1 MRCARSSSVP
11 RGVRD
16 RLRWDLE
23 TRSIEVVGE
32 FDTIVDAR
40 RAGLDTDI
48 IVSTPD
54 PDSGSGSGRIEAN
67 GDRVFEEALTHR
79 ELEVLELL
87 AEGLPNKGIADR
99 LGISDQTVKFH
110 IASIM
115 GKLGASNR
123 VETVR
128 RAVRRGLLS
137 LLALDACH
145 TSFGTTVTCCRAPL
159 RRIVNPLGTPIRSA
173 VSTRCRSS
181 TPVIGVWPNAM
192 MMSPCGEAGV
202 TRRTARFH

>member
-1 MRCARSSSVP
+1 MRAIVVGLPS
-11 RGVRD
+11 VRD

-23 TRSIEVVGE
+23 ARSIDVVGE
-32 FDTIVDAR
+32 FDTIAEAR

-48 IVSTPD
+48 IVSA
-54 PDSGSGSGRIEAN
+54 PDSAREPGSDS
-67 GDRVFEEALTHR
+67 DRVFEEALTHR

-87 AEGLPNKGIADR
+87 AEGLPNKGIAER

-123 VETVR
+123 VEAVR

-137 LLALDACH
+137 L
-145 TSFGTTVTCCRAPL
+145 
-159 RRIVNPLGTPIRSA
+159 
-173 VSTRCRSS
+173 
-181 TPVIGVWPNAM
+181 
-192 MMSPCGEAGV
+192 
-202 TRRTARFH
+202 

>member
-1 MRCARSSSVP
+1 MRAILVGP
-11 RGVRD
+11 AGVRD

-40 RAGLDTDI
+40 RAGLDADI
-48 IVSTPD
+48 VVSVPD
-54 PDSGSGSGRIEAN
+54 PATPAEDRE
-67 GDRVFEEALTHR
+67 RVFEEALTHR

-87 AEGLPNKGIADR
+87 AQGLPNKGIADR

-110 IASIM
+110 LASIM

-137 LLALDACH
+137 L
-145 TSFGTTVTCCRAPL
+145 
-159 RRIVNPLGTPIRSA
+159 
-173 VSTRCRSS
+173 
-181 TPVIGVWPNAM
+181 
-192 MMSPCGEAGV
+192 
-202 TRRTARFH
+202 

>member
-1 MRCARSSSVP
+1 MRAILVGP
-11 RGVRD
+11 PGVRD

-40 RAGLDTDI
+40 RAGLDADI
-48 IVSTPD
+48 VVSTLEPATR
-54 PDSGSGSGRIEAN
+54 DSGFGVRDSRQN
-67 GDRVFEEALTHR
+67 GDRDRVFEEALTHR

-137 LLALDACH
+137 L
-145 TSFGTTVTCCRAPL
+145 
-159 RRIVNPLGTPIRSA
+159 
-173 VSTRCRSS
+173 
-181 TPVIGVWPNAM
+181 
-192 MMSPCGEAGV
+192 
-202 TRRTARFH
+202 

>member
-1 MRCARSSSVP
+1 MRAILVAPASARN
-11 RGVRD
+11 

-23 TRSIEVVGE
+23 ARSIEIVGE
-32 FDTIVDAR
+32 FDTMSEAR
-40 RAGLDTDI
+40 RSGLDTDV
-48 IVSTPD
+48 IVSVPQQ
-54 PDSGSGSGRIEAN
+54 DSAPEDEGSD
-67 GDRVFEEALTHR
+67 GDVFEEALTHR

-87 AEGLPNKGIADR
+87 AEGLPNKGIAER

-137 LLALDACH
+137 
-145 TSFGTTVTCCRAPL
+145 F
-159 RRIVNPLGTPIRSA
+159 
-173 VSTRCRSS
+173 
-181 TPVIGVWPNAM
+181 
-192 MMSPCGEAGV
+192 
-202 TRRTARFH
+202 

>member
-1 MRCARSSSVP
+1 MRAILVGP
-11 RGVRD
+11 PGVRD

-40 RAGLDTDI
+40 RAGLEADI
-48 IVSTPD
+48 VVSAPVSR
-54 PDSGSGSGRIEAN
+54 DSGLGIRDSGLGPRDPEVE
-67 GDRVFEEALTHR
+67 VFEEALTHR

-137 LLALDACH
+137 L
-145 TSFGTTVTCCRAPL
+145 
-159 RRIVNPLGTPIRSA
+159 
-173 VSTRCRSS
+173 
-181 TPVIGVWPNAM
+181 
-192 MMSPCGEAGV
+192 
-202 TRRTARFH
+202 

>member
-1 MRCARSSSVP
+1 MRASLVGPASA
-11 RGVRD
+11 RD

-23 TRSIEVVGE
+23 ALSIQVVAE
-32 FDTIVDAR
+32 FETMAEAR
-40 RAGLDTDI
+40 RSGLDTDV
-48 IVSTPD
+48 IVTPAEPSSETAHD
-54 PDSGSGSGRIEAN
+54 ID
-67 GDRVFEEALTHR
+67 DVFEEALTHR

-87 AEGLPNKGIADR
+87 AEGLPNKGIAER

-137 LLALDACH
+137 L
-145 TSFGTTVTCCRAPL
+145 
-159 RRIVNPLGTPIRSA
+159 
-173 VSTRCRSS
+173 
-181 TPVIGVWPNAM
+181 
-192 MMSPCGEAGV
+192 
-202 TRRTARFH
+202 

>member
-1 MRCARSSSVP
+1 MRAILVGP
-11 RGVRD
+11 PGVRD

-40 RAGLDTDI
+40 RAGLDADI
-48 IVSTPD
+48 VVLTAEPGAR
-54 PDSGSGSGRIEAN
+54 DSGSEARAFSE
-67 GDRVFEEALTHR
+67 DDVFEEALTHR

-137 LLALDACH
+137 L
-145 TSFGTTVTCCRAPL
+145 
-159 RRIVNPLGTPIRSA
+159 
-173 VSTRCRSS
+173 
-181 TPVIGVWPNAM
+181 
-192 MMSPCGEAGV
+192 
-202 TRRTARFH
+202 

>member
-1 MRCARSSSVP
+1 MRAILVGP
-11 RGVRD
+11 AGQRD

-23 TRSIEVVGE
+23 ARSIEVVGE
-32 FDTIVDAR
+32 FDTMADAE
-40 RAGLDTDI
+40 RAGLAIDI
-48 IVSTPD
+48 IVSVPD
-54 PDSGSGSGRIEAN
+54 HREVRSKPLTTREGRASP
-67 GDRVFEEALTHR
+67 VFEEALTHR
-79 ELEVLELL
+79 ELEVLGLL

-137 LLALDACH
+137 L
-145 TSFGTTVTCCRAPL
+145 
-159 RRIVNPLGTPIRSA
+159 
-173 VSTRCRSS
+173 
-181 TPVIGVWPNAM
+181 
-192 MMSPCGEAGV
+192 
-202 TRRTARFH
+202 

>member
-1 MRCARSSSVP
+1 MRAIIVGPASS
-11 RGVRD
+11 RD

-23 TRSIEVVGE
+23 ARSIDIVGE
-32 FDTIVDAR
+32 FDSMAEAR
-40 RAGLDTDI
+40 RSGIDTDI
-48 IVSTPD
+48 VVSTPD
-54 PDSGSGSGRIEAN
+54 QQRSADA
-67 GDRVFEEALTHR
+67 RVEDGVIEEALTHR

-123 VETVR
+123 VDTVR

-137 LLALDACH
+137 L
-145 TSFGTTVTCCRAPL
+145 
-159 RRIVNPLGTPIRSA
+159 
-173 VSTRCRSS
+173 
-181 TPVIGVWPNAM
+181 
-192 MMSPCGEAGV
+192 
-202 TRRTARFH
+202 

>member
-1 MRCARSSSVP
+1 MRAILVGP
-11 RGVRD
+11 PGVRD

-40 RAGLDTDI
+40 RAGLEADI
-48 IVSTPD
+48 VVSAPLSR
-54 PDSGSGSGRIEAN
+54 DSGLGPRDPEVE
-67 GDRVFEEALTHR
+67 VFEEALTHR

-137 LLALDACH
+137 L
-145 TSFGTTVTCCRAPL
+145 
-159 RRIVNPLGTPIRSA
+159 
-173 VSTRCRSS
+173 
-181 TPVIGVWPNAM
+181 
-192 MMSPCGEAGV
+192 
-202 TRRTARFH
+202 

>member
-1 MRCARSSSVP
+1 MRAILVGPASV
-11 RGVRD
+11 RN

-23 TRSIEVVGE
+23 ALSIQIIGE
-32 FDTIVDAR
+32 FDTMAEAR
-40 RAGLDTDI
+40 RSGLDTDI
-48 IVSTPD
+48 IVTP
-54 PDSGSGSGRIEAN
+54 PDDASAAE
-67 GDRVFEEALTHR
+67 DRDSAFEEALTHR

-128 RAVRRGLLS
+128 HAVRRGLLS
-137 LLALDACH
+137 L
-145 TSFGTTVTCCRAPL
+145 
-159 RRIVNPLGTPIRSA
+159 
-173 VSTRCRSS
+173 
-181 TPVIGVWPNAM
+181 
-192 MMSPCGEAGV
+192 
-202 TRRTARFH
+202 

>member
-1 MRCARSSSVP
+1 MRAILVGP
-11 RGVRD
+11 PTVRD

-23 TRSIEVVGE
+23 AVSIQIVGE
-32 FDTIVDAR
+32 FDTMADAR
-40 RAGLDTDI
+40 RSGLDTDI
-48 IVSTPD
+48 IVTP
-54 PDSGSGSGRIEAN
+54 PDDASVTEDDGS
-67 GDRVFEEALTHR
+67 VFEEPLTHR

-137 LLALDACH
+137 L
-145 TSFGTTVTCCRAPL
+145 
-159 RRIVNPLGTPIRSA
+159 
-173 VSTRCRSS
+173 
-181 TPVIGVWPNAM
+181 
-192 MMSPCGEAGV
+192 
-202 TRRTARFH
+202 